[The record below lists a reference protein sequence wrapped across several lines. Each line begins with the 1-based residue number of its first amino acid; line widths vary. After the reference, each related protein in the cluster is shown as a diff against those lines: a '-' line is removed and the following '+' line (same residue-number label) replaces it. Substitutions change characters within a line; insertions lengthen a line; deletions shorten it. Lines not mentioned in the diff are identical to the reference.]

1 MLGRAERHL
10 GQLLGGTSANRAP
23 GLVLETLQPTA
34 KKAAAT
40 ELVLP
45 PEFTWR
51 DYAIFLLTIAAQ
63 IEHSLMVQ
71 YLYAGYS
78 LGGPQ
83 VPREHHDDVAA
94 WRQIILGIAKEEMGH
109 LVTVQNALRFL
120 GAPLG
125 LDRQDYPWDS
135 QLAPYPFTLER
146 LTLASL
152 AKYVVVES
160 PETWPS
166 DVKPAEKAEIE
177 RLAAGYGGTHI
188 NRVGTLYSALVEIIG
203 DPKRVPL
210 SALHPETYPLQA
222 SWDEW
227 GRGYGKGARGSSIAG
242 TTKTPDVLVLR
253 MASRTDAV
261 KALQAVAEQGEAPD
275 AASASD
281 PEGSHFR
288 RFLGVFQAFRKDT
301 SFDPARPIPDNPAA
315 PGIPAGDGQT
325 QIDHPEGGLW
335 ANIFNIRYRMLLSYL
350 AHTYEDPECASEGIE
365 ARRGLIVNRMFG
377 EMYNLRS
384 VAAILVH
391 LPITKGSSQCC
402 GPTFQMPYTLQLP
415 QSDAGYW
422 TLHLDLIAACA
433 ALLTE
438 ARKIGNSERA
448 EYARTLES
456 LDASTRKEMQLY
468 AAANSVR
475 TEAHRATGVVR

>member
-10 GQLLGGTSANRAP
+10 GQLLGGASASRVQDLA
-23 GLVLETLQPTA
+23 LQTLQPAT
-34 KKAAAT
+34 KKTAAA
-40 ELVLP
+40 EIELP

-71 YLYAGYS
+71 YLFAGYS

-83 VPREHHDDVAA
+83 VPKEHHDDVAA
-94 WRQIILGIAKEEMGH
+94 WRQVILGIAKEEMGH
-109 LVTVQNALRFL
+109 LITVQNALRFL

-160 PETWPS
+160 PETWPA

-188 NRVGTLYSALVEIIG
+188 NRVGTLYSALIEIIG

-261 KALQAVAEQGEAPD
+261 KALKAVAEQGEAPD

-288 RFLGVFQAFRKDT
+288 RFLNIFDAFRKDT

-315 PGIPAGDGQT
+315 RGVPAGAMQT
-325 QIDHPEGGLW
+325 QIEDPEGGLW
-335 ANIFNIRYRMLLSYL
+335 ANIFNLRYRMLLSYL
-350 AHTYEDPECASEGIE
+350 AHTYEDPECATESIE

-377 EMYNLRS
+377 EMYNLRA

-391 LPITKGSSQCC
+391 LPLAQGSSQCC
-402 GPTFQMPYTLQLP
+402 GATFQMPYTLQLP

-433 ALLTE
+433 ALLTQ
-438 ARKIGNSERA
+438 ARKIGSPERA
-448 EYARTLES
+448 EYARTLEN
-456 LDASTRKEMQLY
+456 LDASTRKEMELY

>member
-10 GQLLGGTSANRAP
+10 GQLLGGTAADRIKTLS
-23 GLVLETLQPTA
+23 LEALPQAA
-34 KKAAAT
+34 KKSAPAQL
-40 ELVLP
+40 ELP

-83 VPREHHDDVAA
+83 VPEEHHHEVAA
-94 WRQIILGIAKEEMGH
+94 WRQVILGIAKEEMGH

-135 QLAPYPFTLER
+135 GLAPYPFTLER

-160 PETWPS
+160 PETWPA
-166 DVKPAEKAEIE
+166 DVSAEEKAAIE

-188 NRVGTLYSALVEIIG
+188 NRVGTLYSALIEIIG

-242 TTKTPDVLVLR
+242 TTKTPDVLVMR
-253 MASRTDAV
+253 MASRTDAMD
-261 KALQAVAEQGEAPD
+261 ALKAVAEQGEAPD
-275 AASASD
+275 EASASD

-288 RFLGVFQAFRKDT
+288 RFLEIFRAFRKDT

-315 PGIPAGDGQT
+315 PGVPAGAGQT

-350 AHTYEDPECASEGIE
+350 AHTYEDPECATEGIE

-415 QSDAGYW
+415 ESDAGYW

-433 ALLTE
+433 ALLAQ
-438 ARKIGNSERA
+438 ARALGNAERA

-456 LDASTRKEMQLY
+456 LDASTRKEMELY

-475 TEAHRATGVVR
+475 TEAHRTTGVVR

>member
-10 GQLLGGTSANRAP
+10 GSLLGGTAANRER
-23 GLVLETLQPTA
+23 GLARDALQPATE
-34 KKAAAT
+34 KSAAT
-40 ELVLP
+40 QLELP

-51 DYAIFLLTIAAQ
+51 DYTIFLLTIAAQ

-83 VPREHHDDVAA
+83 VPEDHHHDVAA
-94 WRQIILGIAKEEMGH
+94 WRQLVLGIAKEEMGH
-109 LVTVQNALRFL
+109 LITVQNALRFL
-120 GAPLG
+120 GAPLAI
-125 LDRQDYPWDS
+125 DRQDYPWDS
-135 QLAPYPFTLER
+135 QIAPYPFTLER

-152 AKYVVVES
+152 AKYIVVES
-160 PETWPS
+160 PEVWPS
-166 DVKPAEKAEIE
+166 DVSAEEQAEIK
-177 RLAAGYGGTHI
+177 RLAGGSTI
-188 NRVGTLYSALVEIIG
+188 NRVGELYSALIEIIG
-203 DPKRVPL
+203 DATRLPF
-210 SALHPETYPLQA
+210 SAIHPESFPSQA

-261 KALQAVAEQGEAPD
+261 AALRAVAEQGEAPGED
-275 AASASD
+275 SLSD
-281 PEGSHFR
+281 SERSHFR
-288 RFLGVFQAFRKDT
+288 RFLEIFRGFPKDG
-301 SFDPARPIPDNPAA
+301 SWDPARPIPENPAA
-315 PGIPAGDGQT
+315 PGIPAGATQT
-325 QIDHPEGGLW
+325 RIEDREGGLW
-335 ANIFNIRYRMLLSYL
+335 ANIFNLRYRMLLSYL
-350 AHTYEDPECASEGIE
+350 AHTYENPECAADGIE

-377 EMYNLRS
+377 EMYNLRA

-391 LPITKGSSQCC
+391 LPLKQGSSQCC

-415 QSDAGYW
+415 ESDAGYW

-433 ALLTE
+433 ALLAE
-438 ARKIGNSERA
+438 AQALGNPERA

-475 TEAHRATGVVR
+475 TEANRARGVVR

>member
-10 GQLLGGTSANRAP
+10 GQLLGGTSANRIQAFA
-23 GLVLETLQPTA
+23 LQALQPTT
-34 KKAAAT
+34 KKPAAT
-40 ELVLP
+40 ELELP

-83 VPREHHDDVAA
+83 VPKQHQDKVAA
-94 WRQIILGIAKEEMGH
+94 WRQVILGIAKEEMGH

-135 QLAPYPFTLER
+135 GLAPYPFTLER

-160 PETWPS
+160 PETWPA
-166 DVKPAEKAEIE
+166 DVSAQEKAKIE
-177 RLAAGYGGTHI
+177 RLAAGYGGSHI
-188 NRVGTLYSALVEIIG
+188 NRVGTLYSALIEIIG
-203 DPKRVPL
+203 DPKRVPH

-261 KALQAVAEQGEAPD
+261 KALKAVAEQGEAPD
-275 AASASD
+275 EASASD

-288 RFLGVFQAFRKDT
+288 RFLTIFDAFPKDA

-315 PGIPAGDGQT
+315 PGIPAGATQT
-325 QIDHPEGGLW
+325 QIQDREGGLW
-335 ANIFNIRYRMLLSYL
+335 ANIFNLRYRMLLSYL
-350 AHTYEDPECASEGIE
+350 AHTYEDPECATEGIE
-365 ARRGLIVNRMFG
+365 ARRGLIINRMFG

-391 LPITKGSSQCC
+391 LPLGDGSSQCC

-415 QSDAGYW
+415 ESDAGYW

-433 ALLTE
+433 TLLAE
-438 ARKIGNSERA
+438 ARKIGNAERA

-456 LDASTRKEMQLY
+456 LDTSTRKEMQLY

-475 TEAHRATGVVR
+475 TEAHRTTGVVR